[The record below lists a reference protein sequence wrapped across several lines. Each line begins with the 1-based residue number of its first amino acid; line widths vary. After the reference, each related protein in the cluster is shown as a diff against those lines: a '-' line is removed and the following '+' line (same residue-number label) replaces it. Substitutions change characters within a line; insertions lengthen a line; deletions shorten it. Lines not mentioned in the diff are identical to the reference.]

1 MIAGDGV
8 LDEGGAELDGG
19 AEDTGAA
26 EGLVRVV
33 EVGGVRG
40 VEVVR
45 EDLGGVEG
53 ERRERK
59 DEGGDEP
66 FHGQTGEGGDC
77 TKPFGLQQIRHNSSI
92 QVPLI

>member
-19 AEDTGAA
+19 AEETGAA
-26 EGLVRVV
+26 EGLVRAV

-45 EDLGGVEG
+45 EDFGGVEG

-66 FHGQTGEGGDC
+66 FHGQTGVGGDC
-77 TKPFGLQQIRHNSSI
+77 AKPTELQQIRHNSSI
-92 QVPLI
+92 EVPLI